1 MRRSITGLNFFEKIA
16 KHFSSEGSK
25 GFIDWLALLVS
36 KAPKTTFTLI
46 TVLSL
51 IFMGA
56 AAGLLPGQ
64 RDSMSDNM
72 STNVDQ
78 YIPEGTEEKE
88 ILDIIRENW
97 ATKVVVIFIQTGNA
111 FDPDNCKVNVT
122 NRDVLEEISS
132 VEGDDFYSGSNFARN
147 DGGKEDWIEY
157 VFSLSAMIKEINSS
171 TPRMANVIEEEMA
184 TEVREALGVPVDTSF
199 DDAYLAEQA
208 KYAIPENQ
216 SQVDQIISEMPEDV
230 LNSFC
235 ADTNDDGIWDSTF
248 VLMGCL
254 EETPDEPEREFID
267 KVIRQRRQA
276 RSTDAEDAYFD
287 DETHHTTMTQTGLIA
302 VMIDI
307 TDEAN
312 EQLKI
317 AMIPALILVATVM
330 LLAHRSWKVFLIAG
344 IPLLFT
350 LFWTT
355 GIITL
360 LDFELSALF
369 VAAMPMLIGLSVDY
383 SLHISNRITEFEEE
397 GYTIREGI
405 RKTFPTTGVAVFL
418 SAITTMIGFA
428 ALLVAPLSPIRML
441 GLTLIIGI
449 GSAFFLSLTVVPCI
463 VLIFSYK
470 KPELKIWEKVAEFPV
485 KHKWWII
492 GVVLVV
498 TMISLAN
505 LAVMM
510 ETPEEE
516 QEFDSQG
523 IESLEA
529 MEQVSDLWSR
539 GYSSFLVIEA
549 QKGEYPGGGALND
562 TEFLD
567 QIEYMEEQI
576 TAIED
581 YVDVEDVSAITIVD
595 MFKSVALNISWT
607 TIDNRIP
614 DELEDLLPIDPD
626 PILDP
631 ITERFTW
638 NATVTY
644 WDLLHSS
651 QNEEYQRRLIRIFY
665 NSLTKEARDML
676 MTPDYSMTLC
686 MINYPRAGRAVQE
699 DIINNVNRI
708 VDETNGRQGSTIK
721 ISHATAGAAI
731 SITIHEAIMD
741 TQYKTLLLS
750 LLFVFIALTV
760 VFLKDDIS
768 KTGFLKALRLAILT
782 MIPVAT
788 VVAWQPLIMKSVS
801 TVEGGASLNFMT
813 AMVSSVV
820 IGAGIDFGVHI
831 SHRIREEGETPG
843 GIKRAVQ
850 HTGQSIMEANMTTVA
865 GLSGGLFVAWFV
877 GFFSVLLLLL
887 IYSMFAGM
895 ILLPA
900 VYAALADLR
909 SRRHGGGGLGDV
921 AYAEDVDDIQYGE
934 KVDELEYTGDVVEA
948 ESYRRDDD
956 VIEAEK
962 IR

>member
-1 MRRSITGLNFFEKIA
+1 LGL
-16 KHFSSEGSK
+16 
-25 GFIDWLALLVS
+25 
-36 KAPKTTFTLI
+36 
-46 TVLSL
+46 
-51 IFMGA
+51 
-56 AAGLLPGQ
+56 
-64 RDSMSDNM
+64 
-72 STNVDQ
+72 
-78 YIPEGTEEKE
+78 
-88 ILDIIRENW
+88 
-97 ATKVVVIFIQTGNA
+97 
-111 FDPDNCKVNVT
+111 
-122 NRDVLEEISS
+122 
-132 VEGDDFYSGSNFARN
+132 
-147 DGGKEDWIEY
+147 
-157 VFSLSAMIKEINSS
+157 
-171 TPRMANVIEEEMA
+171 
-184 TEVREALGVPVDTSF
+184 PVDTSF

-235 ADTNDDGIWDSTF
+235 ADTNDDGIWDSTY

-287 DETHHTTMTQTGLIA
+287 DETHHTRMTQTGLIA

-312 EQLKI
+312 AQLKV

-344 IPLLFT
+344 IPLSFT
-350 LFWTT
+350 ILWTT

-397 GYTIREGI
+397 GYSIKEGI

-418 SAITTMIGFA
+418 SAVTTMIGFA

-463 VLIFSYK
+463 VIIFSYK
-470 KPELKIWEKVAEFPV
+470 KPELKIWEKVAQVPV

-516 QEFDSQG
+516 QEFDTQG

-549 QKGEYPGGGALND
+549 QKGMYPGGGALND

-567 QIEYMEEQI
+567 QIEYMEAQI

-595 MFKSVALNISWT
+595 MFKSVALNLSWT
-607 TIDNRIP
+607 TVDGRIP
-614 DELEDLLPIDPD
+614 DELKDLPIYPS
-626 PILDP
+626 PIIDP
-631 ITERFTW
+631 ITGQFPWIMTIS
-638 NATVTY
+638 Y
-644 WDLLHSS
+644 WDLLHAS

-665 NSLTKEARDML
+665 NSLTQEARDML

-721 ISHATAGAAI
+721 ISHATAGAAL

-741 TQYKTLLLS
+741 TQMKTLMLS

-760 VFLKDDIS
+760 VFLRDDIS
-768 KTGFLKALRLAILT
+768 KTGLVKAVRLAILT
-782 MIPVAT
+782 MIPVST
-788 VVAWQPLIMKSVS
+788 VIAWQPLIMKSVS

-831 SHRIREEGETPG
+831 SHRIREEGETVG

-850 HTGQSIMEANMTTVA
+850 HTGQSIMEANLTTVA

-887 IYSMFAGM
+887 LYSMFAGM

-900 VYAALADLR
+900 VYAVLADLR
-909 SRRHGGGGLGDV
+909 SKRQDG
-921 AYAEDVDDIQYGE
+921 EDDIPFAE
-934 KVDELEYTGDVVEA
+934 REDEVQSA
-948 ESYRRDDD
+948 ESLDETQEMGYSED
-956 VIEAEK
+956 IAEAK
-962 IR
+962 AVR

>member
-16 KHFSSEGSK
+16 KHFSSKGSK
-25 GFIDWLALLVS
+25 GFIDWFALVVS
-36 KAPKTTFTLI
+36 KAPKTTLTLI

-51 IFMGA
+51 IFMA
-56 AAGLLPGQ
+56 ASGGMLPGQ
-64 RDSMSDNM
+64 QNSMSDNM
-72 STNVDQ
+72 STNIDQ
-78 YIPEGTEEKE
+78 YIPEGTEEKK
-88 ILDIIRENW
+88 ILDIVRENW
-97 ATKVVVIFIQTGNA
+97 ATKVVIIFIQTGNA
-111 FDPDNCKVNVT
+111 FDPENCQINVT

-132 VEGDDFYSGSNFARN
+132 VEGDYFYSGSNWARG

-157 VFSLSAMIKEINSS
+157 VFSLAALIKEINSS

-267 KVIRQRRQA
+267 KVIRGRRMA
-276 RSTDAEDAYFD
+276 KSSDMEDAFFD
-287 DETHHTTMTQTGLIA
+287 EETHHTTMTQTGLIA
-302 VMIDI
+302 IMIDI

-317 AMIPALILVATVM
+317 AMIPAIILVATVM

-350 LFWTT
+350 LFWTM

-360 LDFELSALF
+360 LNFELSALF

-383 SLHISNRITEFEEE
+383 SLHMSNRITEFEEE

-418 SAITTMIGFA
+418 SAVTTMIGFA

-449 GSAFFLSLTVVPCI
+449 GSAFFLSLTMVPCL
-463 VLIFSYK
+463 VLMFRYK

-510 ETPEEE
+510 ETPEEQ

-529 MEQVSDLWSR
+529 IKQVSDLWSR
-539 GYSSFLVIEA
+539 GSTSLLVI
-549 QKGEYPGGGALND
+549 QPKKGAYPGGGALND

-567 QIEYMEEQI
+567 QIDYMEQQI
-576 TAIED
+576 TELENYI
-581 YVDVEDVSAITIVD
+581 DVEDVSAITIVD

-614 DELEDLLPIDPD
+614 DQLEDLLPIDPN

-631 ITERFTW
+631 ITEQFTW
-638 NATVTY
+638 NATITY
-644 WDLLHSS
+644 WDLLHAS
-651 QNEEYQRRLIRIFY
+651 EDEDYQRRLIRIFY
-665 NSLTKEARDML
+665 NSLTQEARDML

-686 MINYPRAGRAVQE
+686 MISYPYSGRGVQE
-699 DIINNVNRI
+699 DIVDSINSI
-708 VDETNGRQGSTIK
+708 VDEANGRDGATIK
-721 ISHATAGAAI
+721 SSHLTGGAAI

-750 LLFVFIALTV
+750 LLFVFIALTL

-768 KTGFLKALRLAILT
+768 KIGLVKAVRLALLT

-850 HTGQSIMEANMTTVA
+850 HTGQSIMEANLTTVA

-900 VYAALADLR
+900 VYAALADIR
-909 SRRHGGGGLGDV
+909 SRRHSGGDLGDV
-921 AYAEDVDDIQYGE
+921 AYAEEVDGIQYGE
-934 KVDELEYTGDVVEA
+934 KVDEREYPGDVLEA
-948 ESYRRDDD
+948 ESYQEDD
-956 VIEAEK
+956 ISQAKK